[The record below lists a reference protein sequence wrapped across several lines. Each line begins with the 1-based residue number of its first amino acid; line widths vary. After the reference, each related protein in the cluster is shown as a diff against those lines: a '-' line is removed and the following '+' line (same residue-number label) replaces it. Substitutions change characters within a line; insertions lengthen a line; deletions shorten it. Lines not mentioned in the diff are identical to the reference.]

1 MVVLVGSARA
11 SFADDALKRRRREK
25 AKPFVSERRILFVS
39 SEELGEVETASP
51 DEVADLGLAL
61 DLVGLII
68 LAVGFDR
75 WPMYAVSLGTKEY
88 EIAVQFMR
96 EKISTPTLL
105 FTTSLCSFGQ
115 SRLRI

>member
-25 AKPFVSERRILFVS
+25 AKPFDSERRLLLIS
-39 SEELGEVETASP
+39 SEELGEVETTP

-68 LAVGFDR
+68 LAVAFDR
-75 WPMYAVSLGTKEY
+75 WPLFAITLGTNEY
-88 EIAVQFMR
+88 EIAVR
-96 EKISTPTLL
+96 
-105 FTTSLCSFGQ
+105 
-115 SRLRI
+115 R

>member
-1 MVVLVGSARA
+1 MVGSARA

-25 AKPFVSERRILFVS
+25 AKPFVSERRLLLVS
-39 SEELGEVETASP
+39 SEEVETASP
-51 DEVADLGLAL
+51 DEVAGLGLAL

-68 LAVGFDR
+68 LAVAFDR

-115 SRLRI
+115 SNQS